1 MFYRRI
7 FDFPTFRMRSTAE
20 ELDRMRR
27 FLGNWLEEVA
37 TPYQRLRS
45 GVFPLIN
52 LTEDKNN
59 YYIRAELPGVN
70 KEDLDIQ
77 ATAKSLSISG
87 ERKIP
92 SEEKDAKYHRRE
104 RESGCFSRVLTIPG
118 EINPDHVSASLVNGI
133 LTIMVPKVEVA
144 KPKPVTVN

>member
-1 MFYRRI
+1 MCYRRI
-7 FDFPTFRMRSTAE
+7 FDVPTFRVKSTTE
-20 ELDRMRR
+20 EFDRMRR
-27 FLGNWLEEVA
+27 FLGHWLEEVT
-37 TPYQRLRS
+37 TPYQKLRS

-52 LTEDKNN
+52 LTEDKNS
-59 YYIRAELPGVN
+59 YYVRAELPGVN

-87 ERKIP
+87 ERKIQ

-133 LTIMVPKVEVA
+133 LTITVPTGEVA
-144 KPKPVTVN
+144 KPKT